1 MLYAAT
7 YGRAA
12 WRLALGPGARITGPD
27 SLQDGQ
33 SAVYD
38 GSQSRAFNN
47 AKLTYAWTLPD
58 GSHASGPSVTYA
70 AHGTGAKTLT
80 LKVTAPDGRSATTTK
95 SINVTA
101 AGGGGGGGQ
110 PAGFRLIRLTTPVVH
125 LKHNR
130 RFQFRL
136 ACPVENTLG
145 CAGSVKVTAKI
156 GKKTRTLG
164 VRDAVDRRA
173 VAPCSCG
180 CG

>member
-1 MLYAAT
+1 MTGDLYIGTDYAVLRRAKGANAWTQAAAGLPLASVTNTVLRSDGRVLYGAT

-95 SINVTA
+95 SIDVTA
-101 AGGGGGGGQ
+101 AGGGGGGGVS
-110 PAGFRLIRLTTPVVH
+110 PRAS
-125 LKHNR
+125 
-130 RFQFRL
+130 
-136 ACPVENTLG
+136 
-145 CAGSVKVTAKI
+145 GSSA
-156 GKKTRTLG
+156 
-164 VRDAVDRRA
+164 
-173 VAPCSCG
+173 
-180 CG
+180 